1 MSNKNDNA
9 ATVVEAFAKRH
20 EYLSPSDF
28 GIADDNIADCV
39 YGYVEFSRPI
49 DNALRHLANVNGTV
63 SRDDVISAIGKAIDA
78 FDDLSKYNTTTD
90 SHGTM
95 SRQRMRLADGLLL
108 CAEVMDYDRIWV
120 GEATGDGTYTSYV
133 DAYSASLYLSYDL
146 CRFDIAR
153 AIAPNDDEHTAQDA
167 VDFAYRAVVSELERR
182 VA

>member
-1 MSNKNDNA
+1 MSKKNDNA
-9 ATVVEAFAKRH
+9 ATVVKAFAKRH

-28 GIADDNIADCV
+28 GIADGTIADCV
-39 YGYVEFSRPI
+39 YGYVEFNRPI
-49 DNALRHLANVNGTV
+49 DNALSHVTSADSTL
-63 SRDDVISAIGKAIDA
+63 SKDDVLSAIGEAIHA

-95 SRQRMRLADGLLL
+95 SRQRMRLADDLLL

-120 GEATGDGTYTSYV
+120 GEAIGGATDVSYV
-133 DAYSASLYLSYDL
+133 DAYSASFYLSCDL

-167 VDFAYRAVVSELERR
+167 VDFAYRAVVSELEKRG
-182 VA
+182 V